1 MDNQQFVTQLEQ
13 TLSTVLS
20 PDNTAIKAATQKL
33 KKEFYPNKQALPAL
47 IHVLQNSDNDG
58 IKQLAAVEAKK
69 LVSKQ
74 WEGQEESL
82 RQGIRDSLLQF
93 AFSYPS
99 KNIRHSTARI
109 IASIADIDIPKKQWE
124 SLLPAL
130 VAGATDSSRQTR
142 EMATFIIFCVLEN
155 FPLEWLAHTDS
166 FIELFGTTLQ
176 DSESPEVQSTS
187 VSVLEV
193 ISSYIEEEDEL
204 LARLATSFQ
213 ALLPLMVT
221 VLKQCVAGDD
231 MDRTKDVFS
240 AFNSF
245 VLLDMRLLGQHFF
258 EIVQFMVQ
266 ITLNQSLDPEIRGFG
281 LKTLTQCVSYRKS
294 KLAQAKMGPQL
305 TQCALR
311 VVCEADPDDVEA
323 SLDSEDEENENEEDD
338 PSSLALRL
346 LNTLAVDL
354 SPSQVIQPVLEAVVP
369 MLSSSNAYERRA
381 ALLAIGVSTEGAP
394 DYMSAR
400 LPKVI
405 QFIVAGLTDSSIVVQ
420 AAALR
425 SLSQLGEDLK
435 DAVAEYHTSLMG
447 PIINIIDSTDKILVY
462 KYATYALDTLVEY
475 MANDDIKQYLEPL
488 MNKLFQMLDRAQSS
502 SLKSAIVSAI
512 GSVAYASGI
521 AFKPYFEPSIK
532 FLEQF
537 ISNMDSTEG
546 MSEEDIELCAQT
558 FENIS
563 SMARAVRSEA
573 FSAYAEPLINA
584 AYSAINNSE
593 SSRLREAGFAFI
605 SNMAKVY
612 GSEFSSFLD
621 RLLPEIYK
629 CLEQNEIDLDID
641 DDEDIDDVDL
651 AEKLNIHTGVT
662 VEKEVALVA
671 LSDLATTTGAAF
683 SPYVEKTVS
692 VLQNQI
698 EESYAI
704 REAAL
709 SALWK
714 LVFAMFKAHGAQN
727 STVQQLIQQA
737 RKTTAE
743 LLPNEYDVSMVLSCL
758 DCLVEYSKSI
768 GKQAVFDADDQES
781 LPSICEQLGLLLKGE
796 HLCQAQDE
804 DEDVPSDEVD
814 ASETDAVVYDSAL
827 EVLVGLAQAFGPDFG
842 KLFAPFKDLVTSQ
855 ANSKDKAKRVSCLG
869 CLAEI
874 SNSMGSVNPYQQE
887 FLELFVNK
895 LTTDSSTEVRGNAAY
910 GIGIIVENAGF
921 DTSSVYATILTALSK
936 LLNNADTE
944 FKNEDGDDETK
955 EVTNRTYANACGC
968 VSRMALK
975 HESSVHLGAIL
986 PVLLAHLP
994 LQTAFEENKPIFE
1007 LIMKLYG
1014 ANNELIL
1021 NSTPKV
1027 TEIFE
1032 HVFQKEVEKE
1042 KLINE
1047 STLGREEN
1055 LDRLNQFDSD
1065 ETKQKVIALLKFLE
1079 GKFPGAVSSKTVLKS
1094 VLS

>member
-20 PDNTAIKAATQKL
+20 PDNSAIKSATQKL
-33 KKEFYPNKQALPAL
+33 KKEFYPNIQALPAL

-69 LVSKQ
+69 LVTKQ
-74 WEGQEESL
+74 WEQQDAAL
-82 RQGIRDSLLQF
+82 QQGIRDSLLQF
-93 AFSYPS
+93 SFTYPS

-109 IASIADIDIPKKQWE
+109 VAAIADIDIPSKHWD
-124 SLLPAL
+124 SLLQSL
-130 VAGATDSSRQTR
+130 VTAATDSTVQTR

-166 FIELFGTTLQ
+166 FIELFANTLQ
-176 DSESPEVQSTS
+176 DTASPEVQTTS

-204 LARLATSFQ
+204 IVRLADSFQ
-213 ALLPLMVT
+213 ALMPRMLT

-231 MDRTKDVFS
+231 MDKTKDMFS

-266 ITLNQSLDPEIRGFG
+266 IVLNTSVDSEIRGFA

-305 TQCALR
+305 VQCALR
-311 VVCEADPDDVEA
+311 VACEADQDEVES

-346 LNTLAVDL
+346 LNTLAIDL
-354 SPSQVIQPVLEAVVP
+354 SPSQVIQPVLEAVGS
-369 MLSSSNAYERRA
+369 MLSSSNPFERRA

-394 DYMSAR
+394 DYVSAR
-400 LPKVI
+400 LPKII
-405 QFIVAGLTDSSIVVQ
+405 QLVVSGLNDSSIIVQ

-425 SLSQLGEDLK
+425 TLSQLGEDLK
-435 DAVAEYHTSLMG
+435 DAVADYHAMLLG

-475 MANDDIKQYLEPL
+475 MSNDDIKQYLEPL

-502 SLKSAIVSAI
+502 SLKSAIVSAV
-512 GSVAYASGI
+512 GSVAYASGV

-532 FLEQF
+532 FLERF
-537 ISNMDSTEG
+537 IDNMDNTEG
-546 MSEEDIELCAQT
+546 MTEQDIELRAQT

-563 SMARAVRSEA
+563 SMARAVRSDA
-573 FSAYAEPLINA
+573 FAAYAEPLINA
-584 AYSAINNSE
+584 AYSAINNS
-593 SSRLREAGFAFI
+593 SSGRLREAGFAFV

-612 GSEFSSFLD
+612 GTQFGSFLEKII
-621 RLLPEIYK
+621 PEIYK

-641 DDEDIDDVDL
+641 DDEDIEEVDL

-671 LSDLATTTGAAF
+671 LSELATSTGAAF
-683 SPYVEKTVS
+683 SPYVEKTVQ
-692 VLQNQI
+692 VLRNQI

-714 LVFAMFKAHGAQN
+714 LVYATYKVHGGDN
-727 STVQQLIQQA
+727 PTVQQLIDQA

-758 DCLVEYSKSI
+758 DCLVEYSKLI
-768 GKQAVFDADDQES
+768 GKQAVFDANDQES
-781 LPSICEQLGLLLKGE
+781 LPSICEQLALLLKGE

-804 DEDVPSDEVD
+804 DEDLPSDEVD

-827 EVLVGLAQAFGPDFG
+827 EVLVGLSQAFGVEFA
-842 KLFAPFKDLVTSQ
+842 KLFAPFKELVLGQS
-855 ANSKDKAKRVSCLG
+855 NSNDKAKRISCLG

-874 SNSMGSVNPYQQE
+874 SNNMGPTNPYQQE
-887 FLELFVNK
+887 FLELFVQK
-895 LTTDSSTEVRGNAAY
+895 LTGDSSTEVRGNAAY
-910 GIGIIVENAGF
+910 GVGIIVENANF
-921 DTSSVYATILTALSK
+921 DSSSAFPTILQALSK

-955 EVTNRTYANACGC
+955 EVINRTYANSCGC
-968 VSRMALK
+968 VCRMVLK
-975 HESSVHLGAIL
+975 HESAVPLNAIL
-986 PVLLAHLP
+986 SSLLAHLP

-1014 ANNELIL
+1014 ENNELIM
-1021 NSTPKV
+1021 NSTSKV
-1027 TEIFE
+1027 IEIFE
-1032 HVFQKEVEKE
+1032 GVFQKEADKE

-1055 LDRLNQFDSD
+1055 VDRLNQFDSD
-1065 ETKQKVIALLKFLE
+1065 ETKHKVVQLLKFLDQKYA
-1079 GKFPGAVSSKTVLKS
+1079 GSVSSKPVLKAAIN
-1094 VLS
+1094 